1 MGGFWPAAFAHK
13 SADAKES
20 DTAKQQ
26 WHIPRHTGSRVLDE
40 PGEHVCLLQRNME
53 IIAGQHSNCFL
64 LRAFLMLFQR
74 LDAFLSAIF
83 LEVALSYRLERKV
96 YKARRAC
103 NQVVS
108 IFLNTVAVVNALF
121 AHCILFAAVLS

>member
-1 MGGFWPAAFAHK
+1 M
-13 SADAKES
+13 ES
-20 DTAKQQ
+20 DRVKQQ
-26 WHIPRHTGSRVLDE
+26 WHIPCHTGSRVLNE
-40 PGEHVCLLQRNME
+40 PGEHVCLLQWNME
-53 IIAGQHSNCFL
+53 SIAGQHSNCFL

-108 IFLNTVAVVNALF
+108 ICLNTVAVVNALF